1 MKKKKKNSEKKSVLA
16 EFRAFI
22 ARGNVLDMAVGVLI
36 AGAFGKITTSL
47 VNDILMPLIGT
58 LLGKIDLS
66 ALNLTIVPAVVSD
79 GTIEREAVVIGL
91 GTFLTTVLDF
101 FLVALVVFFVGKGF
115 NTLRDRMDRKKKE
128 QEKEQP
134 EPAPAKPSTE
144 ELLSEIRD
152 LLAQQ
157 TNGDSARKE

>member
-1 MKKKKKNSEKKSVLA
+1 M
-16 EFRAFI
+16 
-22 ARGNVLDMAVGVLI
+22 
-36 AGAFGKITTSL
+36 
-47 VNDILMPLIGT
+47 
-58 LLGKIDLS
+58 
-66 ALNLTIVPAVVSD
+66 
-79 GTIEREAVVIGL
+79 
-91 GTFLTTVLDF
+91 LDF
-101 FLVALVVFFVGKGF
+101 FLVALVVFFVVKGF

-157 TNGDSARKE
+157 TNGDSAMKE

>member
-101 FLVALVVFFVGKGF
+101 FLVALVVFFVVKGF

-134 EPAPAKPSTE
+134 ETAPAKPSTE

-157 TNGDSARKE
+157 TNGDSAMKE